1 MDVEISQQLQD
12 WVELWQDA
20 NRKNDPRAQY
30 RLATLYAAS
39 SDVEAEKKA
48 FEWYKKS
55 AAQGFTDACFSLGKC
70 YEDGKGTRK
79 NYRQA
84 VRWYKAA
91 QRGVSDDL
99 MEHPAPMER
108 IEDAMVQRSMEY
120 EAYAQSVDEVLEAQG
135 SPWEDSFQRDLEEA
149 ENGDAEAQNR
159 LGHRYRYGQGV
170 EPDMEQAVYWFWK
183 SAQQGCEA
191 GISHYATCMEERK
204 EYKEAAKWHRKY
216 AQILIKWRKRRLGW

>member
-1 MDVEISQQLQD
+1 MDVEISQQVQD

-55 AAQGFTDACFSLGKC
+55 AAQGFTDACFFLGKC

-99 MEHPAPMER
+99 MEHPAPMDR
-108 IEDAMVQRSMEY
+108 IEDAMVQRYMEY

-135 SPWEDSFQRDLEEA
+135 SPWGAGHGTGGVLVLEIRST
-149 ENGDAEAQNR
+149 G
-159 LGHRYRYGQGV
+159 L
-170 EPDMEQAVYWFWK
+170 
-183 SAQQGCEA
+183 
-191 GISHYATCMEERK
+191 
-204 EYKEAAKWHRKY
+204 
-216 AQILIKWRKRRLGW
+216 

>member
-1 MDVEISQQLQD
+1 MEVEISQQVQD

-20 NRKNDPRAQY
+20 NRKGDPRAQY
-30 RLATLYAAS
+30 RLATLYAGS
-39 SDVEAEKKA
+39 SDAQAQQKA
-48 FEWYKKS
+48 LEWYKKS
-55 AAQGFTDACFSLGKC
+55 AAQGFTDACFALGEC

-84 VRWYKAA
+84 IRWYKAA

-99 MEHPAPMER
+99 MEHPAPMDR
-108 IEDAMVQRSMEY
+108 IENAMVQRYLED
-120 EAYAQSVDEVLEAQG
+120 EVYAQGVDELLEAQAG
-135 SPWEDSFQRDLEEA
+135 PWEDSFQGDLEGA
-149 ENGDAEAQNR
+149 LHGDAEAQNR

-170 EPDMEQAVYWFWK
+170 EPDMEQAVYWFQK

-191 GISHYATCMEERK
+191 GISHYAVCMEERK
-204 EYKEAAKWHRKY
+204 EYKKAAKWHRKY